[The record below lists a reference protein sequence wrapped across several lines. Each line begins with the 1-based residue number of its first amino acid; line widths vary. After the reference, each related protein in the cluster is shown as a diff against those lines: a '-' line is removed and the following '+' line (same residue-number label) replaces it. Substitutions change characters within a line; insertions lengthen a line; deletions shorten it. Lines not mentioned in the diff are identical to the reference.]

1 MSRRRAFASSI
12 SAAVIAA
19 AITAGAFLSFG
30 GRDSPVTGE
39 PSGAIQYE
47 LSESLVALGSP
58 AVPLTPPDTF
68 SGLTRS
74 AVDWSS
80 VYARVSPSLVSVVTE
95 AGTGSGFFVT
105 EDGHV
110 ITNLHVVS
118 DAEQVYVHLQDRS
131 RHEAEM
137 IARDA
142 GNDLALLKID
152 ADAITISVPRFG
164 GLDDLRIGD
173 PVGALGAPFGLPNSL
188 TVGIVSALD
197 RTRPSG
203 TGTLEPLRAMI
214 QTDAALNPGNSGG
227 MLVDELGRVVGIP
240 TQIESSDRSSSGI
253 GFAVSAEA
261 LLRSLPI
268 MLQGEDVERSYLG
281 VSLPR
286 SGDRLEI
293 LDVVCAS
300 AADRAG
306 VRVGDVLLEING
318 ESAET
323 FADLVDALADVTPG
337 DEMTVTVRRGFS
349 RLTLET
355 TATAWP
361 TEPPDVGCG

>member
-1 MSRRRAFASSI
+1 MSRRRAFVSSI
-12 SAAVIAA
+12 CAAVIAA
-19 AITAGAFLSFG
+19 AITAGAFIWFG
-30 GRDSPVTGE
+30 SGDPAGIGE

-47 LSESLVALGSP
+47 LSESLVAVESP

-80 VYARVSPSLVSVVTE
+80 VYARVSPSLVSVRTE

-118 DAEQVYVHLQDRS
+118 DAEQVYVYLQDRS
-131 RHEAEM
+131 GHEAEV

-152 ADAITISVPRFG
+152 ADAIKVSVPRFG

-203 TGTLEPLRAMI
+203 TGTLEPLRSMI

-227 MLVDELGRVVGIP
+227 MLVDEFGRVVGIP
-240 TQIESSDRSSSGI
+240 TQIESADRSSSGI

-261 LLRSLPI
+261 MLRSLPT

-281 VSLPR
+281 VSLPQT
-286 SGDRLEI
+286 GDRLEI
-293 LDVVCAS
+293 LDVVCDS

-306 VRVGDVLLEING
+306 VRVGDVLLEIDG
-318 ESAET
+318 ESADT
-323 FADLVDALADVTPG
+323 FAELVDVLADIAPG

-361 TEPPDVGCG
+361 TEPPDLGCG

>member
-12 SAAVIAA
+12 SAALIAA
-19 AITAGAFLSFG
+19 AITAAAFMSFG
-30 GRDSPVTGE
+30 NGESPGIGE

-118 DAEQVYVHLQDRS
+118 DAEQVYVYLQDRS
-131 RHEAEM
+131 GHEAEV

-203 TGTLEPLRAMI
+203 TGTLEPLRSMI

-227 MLVDELGRVVGIP
+227 MLVDEFGRVVGIP

-261 LLRSLPI
+261 MLRSLPI

-293 LDVVCAS
+293 LDVVCDS

-323 FADLVDALADVTPG
+323 FADLVDVLADVTPG
-337 DEMTVTVRRGFS
+337 DEITITVRRGFS

>member
-19 AITAGAFLSFG
+19 AITAGAFLSVG
-30 GRDSPVTGE
+30 GGDSPVTDE

-47 LSESLVALGSP
+47 LSQSLVTVQPP

-118 DAEQVYVHLQDRS
+118 DAEQVYVYLQDRS
-131 RHEAEM
+131 GHEAEV

-152 ADAITISVPRFG
+152 ADATKVSVPRFG

-203 TGTLEPLRAMI
+203 TGTLEPLRSMI

-240 TQIESSDRSSSGI
+240 TQIESADRSSSGI

-261 LLRSLPI
+261 MLRSLPT
-268 MLQGEDVERSYLG
+268 MLEGKDVERSYLG

-293 LDVVCAS
+293 LDVVCDS

-318 ESAET
+318 ESADT
-323 FADLVDALADVTPG
+323 FAELVDVMADVTPG
-337 DEMTVTVRRGFS
+337 DEITITVRRGFS

>member
-12 SAAVIAA
+12 SAALIAA
-19 AITAGAFLSFG
+19 AITAAAFMSFG
-30 GRDSPVTGE
+30 NGESPGIGE

-118 DAEQVYVHLQDRS
+118 DAEQVYVYLQDRS
-131 RHEAEM
+131 GHEAEV

-152 ADAITISVPRFG
+152 AEEIEVSVPSFG
-164 GLDDLRIGD
+164 GLSDLRIGD

-240 TQIESSDRSSSGI
+240 TQIESPDRASTGI
-253 GFAVSAEA
+253 GFAVSVDAM
-261 LLRSLPI
+261 LRSLPT
-268 MLQGEDVERSYLG
+268 LLKGVDVERSYLG
-281 VSLPR
+281 VSLSRESEP
-286 SGDRLEI
+286 LEV
-293 LDVVCAS
+293 LDVFCDS
-300 AADRAG
+300 AADQAG
-306 VRVGDVLLEING
+306 IRTGDRVLQING
-318 ESAET
+318 ESADT
-323 FADLVDALADVTPG
+323 FAELAEAMSSISPG
-337 DEMTVTVRRGFS
+337 DEITITVQRRFQ

-355 TATAWP
+355 VATAWP
-361 TEPPDVGCG
+361 TEPPDLGCG

>member
-30 GRDSPVTGE
+30 GGDSPVTGE

-47 LSESLVALGSP
+47 LSESLVTVQPP

-68 SGLTRS
+68 SGLTRAS
-74 AVDWSS
+74 VDWAS
-80 VYARVSPSLVSVVTE
+80 VYARVLPSLVSVVTE

-118 DAEQVYVHLQDRS
+118 DAEQVYVYLQDRS
-131 RHEAEM
+131 GHEAEV

-152 ADAITISVPRFG
+152 AEEIEVSVPSFG
-164 GLDDLRIGD
+164 GLNDLRIGD

-261 LLRSLPI
+261 MLRSLPT
-268 MLQGEDVERSYLG
+268 MLKGEDVERSYLG
-281 VSLPR
+281 VSLPPAGR
-286 SGDRLEI
+286 QLEI
-293 LDVVCAS
+293 LDVACGS
-300 AADRAG
+300 AADRANL
-306 VRVGDVLLEING
+306 RVGDVLLRING
-318 ESAET
+318 QSADT
-323 FADLVDALADVTPG
+323 FAELVDVMADVTPG
-337 DEMTVTVRRGFS
+337 DEITITVRRGFS

-355 TATAWP
+355 TASAWP
-361 TEPPDVGCG
+361 TEPPDLGCG